1 MIQVFK
7 NKYWILE
14 RSSLKPLLVVQRTE
28 SPYAHLDDVRRSF
41 AELLVALNSFQRPRF
56 SLLIDIRLAPFR
68 NDPDYEAA
76 SYGEP
81 AALSKD
87 FKRVAVLVRTA
98 AGKLQVK
105 RSLQERRVSM
115 QVFDNEGE
123 VLGYL
128 HHGEGS

>member
-7 NKYWILE
+7 NKYWSLE

-28 SPYAHLDDVRRSF
+28 LPYAHLDDVRRSF
-41 AELLVALNSFQRPRF
+41 AELLIALNSFQRPRF
-56 SLLIDIRLAPFR
+56 TLLIDIRLAPFR
-68 NDPDYEAA
+68 NDSDYEAA

-98 AGKLQVK
+98 AGKLQV
-105 RSLQERRVSM
+105 RRALQERRVSM
-115 QVFDNEGE
+115 HVFDDEGE
-123 VLGYL
+123 VLSYL
-128 HHGEGS
+128 HHGEGA